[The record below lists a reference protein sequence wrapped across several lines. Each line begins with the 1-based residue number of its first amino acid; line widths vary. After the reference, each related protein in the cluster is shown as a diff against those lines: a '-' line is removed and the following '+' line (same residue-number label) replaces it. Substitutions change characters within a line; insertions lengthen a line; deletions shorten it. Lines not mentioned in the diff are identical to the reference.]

1 MAHQWGERL
10 LRTCESIDRIV
21 LDQLKLRATLVAAF
35 IGLTFLIWAVV
46 TQNGYL
52 GSQVIVAGAIGYW
65 LGFVPAVV
73 GGLAVNALD
82 VYIQGLPELHAF
94 AMLIQLVGCSYIAW
108 LGYVHK
114 MTAVARRKEI
124 QEMKQR
130 SHIVSRTVIN
140 EVRNSLLAVRLLLFS
155 NRTVRVSPS
164 DMRLVEDELV
174 RLEAM
179 LKDLPEKETKGRQ
192 ETAFKTELTDNG
204 NHR

>member
-1 MAHQWGERL
+1 MAHQWGERAL
-10 LRTCESIDRIV
+10 QACESIDRIV
-21 LDQLKLRATLVAAF
+21 LDQLRLRATLIAAF

-65 LGFVPAVV
+65 LGFVPAVG
-73 GGLAVNALD
+73 GGLVLNALH
-82 VYIQGLPELHAF
+82 VYMQGLPERHVF
-94 AMLIQLVGCSYIAW
+94 MMVIQLAGCSYIAW

-114 MTAVARRKEI
+114 IATVARRKEVH
-124 QEMKQR
+124 EMKQR
-130 SHIVSRTVIN
+130 SHIVSWTVIN

-155 NRTVRVSPS
+155 SRTVRVSPS
-164 DMRLVEDELV
+164 DMRMVEDELV

-179 LKDLPEKETKGRQ
+179 LKDLPEKETKGRR
-192 ETAFKTELTDNG
+192 ETAFKTELTYKD